1 MSANATVAM
10 ANDFLEAYAKLPRNV
25 QRRMSAFINK
35 FQNDPTQPGFNY
47 EKIASAEEGMCSVRV
62 DDTYRVIVLREKGTG
77 VYLLLWVDHHDEAYD
92 WARRRRCAV
101 NARTGTLQ
109 VYSTQHVEQA
119 ADAQG
124 DGGAA
129 GGLAGDAGAAGGHA
143 RADGRGAGS
152 GMPVAGGGRE
162 VGAAGVY
169 GGDEMPAPDS
179 SGGQWETSG
188 LALPSHPFARYDEER
203 LLDLGVPQELLAF
216 VRGLTG
222 VDALAAAKRDL
233 PRDAYENL
241 EFLAHDLPYDEVL
254 DMYRS
259 SIAADGDEDGT
270 ASKVPSTI
278 AGSLANDVSRGAF
291 YVVEGEFELQRIL
304 DAPLEQWRV
313 FLHPS
318 QRKLVEKRFS
328 GPARVLGGAGT
339 GKTVVAM
346 HRARRL
352 ASQLTNPRE
361 KVLFTTYTKNLAA
374 DIQQNL
380 RQICTT
386 DELRRIEVTNLDAW
400 VAQFLK
406 SRGYGYSIEYSDHRL
421 EQHWETAIARSG
433 VDDCRGAGFY
443 ADEWRQVIC
452 DQGVSTWDEYAHA
465 RRAGRGVRLN
475 RKERADVWKVV
486 GEYREVLR
494 ENKVRDVES
503 AYCDARVLLAGMADA
518 PLYRHVVVDEGQ
530 DLSRAAYRV
539 VRALAGEEKPDDIF
553 IVGDAHQRIYG
564 RQMPL
569 SGCGINIRGRGNKLK
584 VNYRTTDEIKRRA
597 EGLLAGVEYD
607 DLDGGVDQQGGST
620 SLTHGE
626 VPTFAQYGDAVKEAQ
641 AVAKKV
647 CELVAGGVAAKDIC
661 VVARTN
667 DRVDKFRS
675 LVADRGIAGVKL
687 EAREADDRARDGV
700 RFASMHR
707 VKGLEF
713 EAVFVVGVNKGV
725 VPPEAALSQARADG
739 SEEELLAG
747 ERNLLYVAM
756 TRAKR
761 HAYVS
766 CSGTPSGLVNW

>member
-1 MSANATVAM
+1 MGSNATVAI
-10 ANDFLEAYAKLPRNV
+10 ANDFLGAYAKLPRNV
-25 QRRMSAFINK
+25 QRRMSSFVTK
-35 FQNDPTQPGFNY
+35 FQNDPTQPGINY
-47 EKIASAEEGMCSVRV
+47 EKIESADDSLWSVRV
-62 DDTYRVIVLREKGTG
+62 DDTYRAIVLREKGTG

-109 VYSTQHVEQA
+109 VYSTDHVEA
-119 ADAQG
+119 PA
-124 DGGAA
+124 
-129 GGLAGDAGAAGGHA
+129 
-143 RADGRGAGS
+143 
-152 GMPVAGGGRE
+152 PVAGTPAAKGPAPAAGTPAGE
-162 VGAAGVY
+162 TTGPAADGAGALDTCGAA
-169 GGDEMPAPDS
+169 PSA
-179 SGGQWETSG
+179 GQPSLAGEQGTLG
-188 LALPSHPFARYDEER
+188 LALPSLPFAHLGDDG
-203 LLDLGVPQELLAF
+203 LLDLGVPAELVPF
-216 VRGLTG
+216 VRSLSDVG
-222 VDALAAAKRDL
+222 ALGRARAEL
-233 PRDAYENL
+233 PKDAYENL
-241 EFLAHDLPYDEVL
+241 EFLAHGFPYGEVL
-254 DMYRS
+254 EAYRS
-259 SIAADGDEDGT
+259 SLAHEATEDGRT
-270 ASKVPSTI
+270 DAAPVVPATI
-278 AGSLANDVSRGAF
+278 ADSLANDVSKGAF
-291 YVVEGEFELQRIL
+291 YVVEGEIELQRIL

-318 QRKLVEKRFS
+318 QRKLVERSFA

-352 ASQLTNPRE
+352 ASKLTNPRE

-406 SRGYGYSIEYSDHRL
+406 SRGYDYTIMYSERKLEEY
-421 EQHWETAIARSG
+421 WETAVARSG
-433 VDDCRGAGFY
+433 VDDCRGASFY

-452 DQGVSTWDEYAHA
+452 SQGISTWDEYAHA

-475 RKERADVWKVV
+475 RKERADVWKVMD
-486 GEYREVLR
+486 EYREVLR

-503 AYCDARVLLAGMADA
+503 AYCDTRALLGRMADA

-530 DLSRAAYRV
+530 DLSCAALRV
-539 VRALAGEEKPDDIF
+539 IRALAGEEKADDIF

-564 RQMPL
+564 KQLPL
-569 SGCGINIRGRGNKLK
+569 SSCGINIRGRGKKLK

-597 EGLLAGVEYD
+597 EALLAGAEYD
-607 DLDGGVDQQGGST
+607 DLDGGVDLDLVST

-626 VPTFAQYGDAVKEAQ
+626 APTFTRYGDASKEAL
-641 AVAKKV
+641 AVAKKI
-647 CELVAGGVAAKDIC
+647 CGLVAGGLAAKDIC

-667 DRVDKFRS
+667 DRVEKYRS
-675 LVADRGIAGVKL
+675 LIAERGVSGVKL
-687 EAREADDRARDGV
+687 ETREVDNRAQDGV

-713 EAVFVVGVNKGV
+713 EVVFIVGVNRGV
-725 VPPEAALSQARADG
+725 VPPESALAQARAEG
-739 SEEELLAG
+739 TEEDLLTG

-761 HAYVS
+761 LAFVS
-766 CSGTPSGLVNW
+766 SSGIPSDLVRW